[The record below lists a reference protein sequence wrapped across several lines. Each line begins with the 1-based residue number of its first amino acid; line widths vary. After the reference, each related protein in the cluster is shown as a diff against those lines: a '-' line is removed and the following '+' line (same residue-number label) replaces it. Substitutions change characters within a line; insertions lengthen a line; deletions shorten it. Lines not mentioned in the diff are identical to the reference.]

1 MAEPGMDVRGYEP
14 MEEGMALNIVTN
26 VPSLDAQRQLESSS
40 SALNKSLQRLSS
52 GLRINSAADD
62 AAGLALADRLRAD
75 VRISSQ
81 AVRNANDGISALS
94 IGEQAL
100 GNVGDILTRLS
111 ELASQSSTGLVS
123 DTQRSAIQTEFTALV
138 SEVDRIS
145 ATTTFNG
152 VALLSGGTTID
163 LQVGLDGSASSRIS
177 FSTVDGTSSGIGL
190 SGVAVSTAA
199 AAQSALGAISSAIA
213 NVAQQRGTIGAV
225 ESRLNTAIQNLQVA
239 NENFSA
245 AESRI
250 RDADVAEETANLT
263 RNTILQQAGVSILA
277 QANQQPALALKVLQ

>member
-1 MAEPGMDVRGYEP
+1 MDVRGYEP
-14 MEEGMALNIVTN
+14 MEDHMALNIATN
-26 VPSLDAQRQLESSS
+26 VPSLNAQRHLSDAQG
-40 SALNKSLQRLSS
+40 ALGKSYERLSS
-52 GLRINSAADD
+52 GLRINSASDD

-75 VRISSQ
+75 VQISSQ
-81 AVRNANDGISALS
+81 AVRNGNDGISALS

-100 GNVGDILTRLS
+100 GKVGDILTRLS

-152 VALLSGGTTID
+152 VALLSGGTTVD
-163 LQVGLDGSASSRIS
+163 LQVGLDGTTNSRIS
-177 FSTVDGTSSGIGL
+177 FSTVDGSSSGIGL
-190 SGVAVSTAA
+190 SGVAVSTAG

-225 ESRLNTAIQNLQVA
+225 ESRLNTAISNLQVA
-239 NENFSA
+239 SENFSSD
-245 AESRI
+245 ESRI
-250 RDADVAEETANLT
+250 RDVDVASETANLT
-263 RNTILQQAGVSILA
+263 RNTILQQAGVAILA
-277 QANQQPALALKVLQ
+277 QANQQPSLALQLLRG